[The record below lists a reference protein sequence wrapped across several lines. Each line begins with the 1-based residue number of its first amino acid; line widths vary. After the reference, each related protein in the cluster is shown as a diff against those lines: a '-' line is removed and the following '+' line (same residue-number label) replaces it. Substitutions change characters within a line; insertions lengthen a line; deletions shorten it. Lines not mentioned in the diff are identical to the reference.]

1 MLGEAGTERPFDGQL
16 CHEYVYQKLLKL
28 DNPSSDYGKKIG
40 VFMPHSVQFVWLW
53 QNYYN
58 QSLLCFLE
66 LSVVLYIICDMMH
79 KFSICSKLPKGY
91 SVLICQSNASA

>member
-40 VFMPHSVQFVWLW
+40 VFMPHSVQFV
-53 QNYYN
+53 
-58 QSLLCFLE
+58 
-66 LSVVLYIICDMMH
+66 
-79 KFSICSKLPKGY
+79 
-91 SVLICQSNASA
+91 